1 MSKPQVADSS
11 PASLLADLS
20 KSFDQAP
27 WAVTELS
34 GDAHLVRYANPSF
47 CRLVNKAPDQVIGVA
62 FEGLLPPTDEC
73 VKRLNR
79 VYRTG
84 IPESYIGDDR
94 GDSCHFC
101 IPATCG
107 PFRPVAARP
116 A

>member
-1 MSKPQVADSS
+1 MPKPQVADSS

-62 FEGLLPPTDEC
+62 FEGLLPPHGRVCETPQP
-73 VKRLNR
+73 RLPHR
-79 VYRTG
+79 HSGKLHR
-84 IPESYIGDDR
+84 
-94 GDSCHFC
+94 
-101 IPATCG
+101 
-107 PFRPVAARP
+107 
-116 A
+116 